1 QRRAHARQAALLS
14 VLFALLVVAHAWAFD
29 ASIKDVATSPEL
41 FDGKSISLRGNV
53 VNLQRRVSAKGN
65 AYFTFDLSDGAG
77 SVRVFSFGQ
86 THEPILH
93 RQIGRAHV

>member
-1 QRRAHARQAALLS
+1 MARIGVLS

-29 ASIKDVATSPEL
+29 ASIKDVATSPER

-65 AYFTFDLSDGAG
+65 AYFTFDC
-77 SVRVFSFGQ
+77 Q
-86 THEPILH
+86 TVQARFVCSPSGKRPASRAT
-93 RQIGRAHV
+93 RQQ